1 MLTIFNINNSF
12 VPLTNQ
18 IFPELNKK
26 YCKGTWLL
34 PFISYN
40 IYGRYFDSFIKTCS
54 EVNKFSLAKRFR
66 VGHLHCMYTHATDVN
81 IKCFLS
87 VCSQFSCVW
96 QQSKAFCILCYYK
109 LFLFTLYNILFT
121 ATLSYW
127 TKMAGTFDRS
137 LQQYWKI
144 FKCNKIPQIK
154 KHHDVKVKPLF
165 HVHTK
170 CLLINWIIMH
180 FRDTNYHILR
190 G

>member
-40 IYGRYFDSFIKTCS
+40 IYGRYFASFIKTCS

-87 VCSQFSCVW
+87 VCSLFSCVW
-96 QQSKAFCILCYYK
+96 QQSKAFCILCYNK
-109 LFLFTLYNILFT
+109 LLLFTLYNVLFT
-121 ATLSYW
+121 ATLSYR

-137 LQQYWKI
+137 LQ
-144 FKCNKIPQIK
+144 
-154 KHHDVKVKPLF
+154 
-165 HVHTK
+165 HTGK
-170 CLLINWIIMH
+170 FSNA
-180 FRDTNYHILR
+180 TKYHKSKNTMM
-190 G
+190 